1 MATKNIALPELG
13 EGVTEGELIKW
24 LVKPGDSIKADQ
36 PIAEMM
42 TDKATVEV
50 PSPSAG
56 TVKELKAKDGDVITV
71 GQVLIVIDDA
81 AAGASAS
88 NGAAP
93 AKAAAAPAAAAAKT
107 AAPAQAAAPAP
118 AKGGGGVKDIALP
131 ELGEGVTEGELVKWL
146 VKPGD
151 SIKQD
156 QAIAE
161 MMTDKATVEVPSPTA
176 GTVKDLKAKEG
187 DVITVGQVLITIEA
201 SGGATA
207 GATSGA
213 TASSGAKPATAQP
226 AAMANA
232 TVTHQVQGSAKPAAP
247 AMSAGGALGGMNIH
261 PPVADA
267 KVLATPA
274 TRRLAREMGVDINS
288 LTGTG
293 IAGRVTREDVT
304 KNGAGATKA
313 GAPSYQAP
321 GAAPR
326 PAYSGPAGAAEER
339 VPLRGIRKKIAENLQ
354 MAKQIIPHVTLMDEA
369 NITKLVALREEVKA
383 AAEKAGVKVTY
394 LPFVMKA
401 IIATIREYPAFN
413 ASIDDAAGE
422 IVYKKYFN
430 IGFAADTPNGLVVP
444 VIKNADQ
451 KSIMQLSKEI
461 NELAKKARDGK
472 LTMDE
477 MKGATI
483 TITNIGSIGSTYATP
498 IINHPEVAIIG
509 MYKIQDKPIITK
521 GENGELELDV
531 AKVMNYTCTADHRL
545 LDGAMIANFL
555 KNMIAR
561 LENPGVLMLD
571 MM

>member
-50 PSPSAG
+50 PSPTAG

-88 NGAAP
+88 NGASTS
-93 AKAAAAPAAAAAKT
+93 AAK
-107 AAPAQAAAPAP
+107 PAQAAAPAP
-118 AKGGGGVKDIALP
+118 AKGGGGSSAGSGTKDIALP
-131 ELGEGVTEGELVKWL
+131 ELGEGVTEGELVKWM
-146 VKPGD
+146 VKVGD

-156 QAIAE
+156 QTIAE

-176 GTVKDLKAKEG
+176 GKVTALKAKEG

-201 SGGATA
+201 SGGA
-207 GATSGA
+207 A
-213 TASSGAKPATAQP
+213 TASPAQGASSAKPATAQP

-232 TVTHQVQGSAKPAAP
+232 TVTHQVQGSAKPATP
-247 AMSAGGALGGMNIH
+247 EMSAGSASGGMNIH

-274 TRRLAREMGVDINS
+274 TRRLAREMGVDINA
-288 LTGTG
+288 LTGSG
-293 IAGRVTREDVT
+293 IAGRVTREDVS

-321 GAAPR
+321 ASGGTPQMPR
-326 PAYSGPAGAAEER
+326 PSYNGPAGAAEER

-401 IIATIREYPAFN
+401 MIATIREYPAFN

-451 KSIMQLSKEI
+451 KSIIQLSKEI

>member
-13 EGVTEGELIKW
+13 EGVTEGELVKW
-24 LVKPGDSIKADQ
+24 LVKPGDQIKADQ

-71 GQVLIVIDDA
+71 GQVLIVLDE
-81 AAGASAS
+81 AGGSAQA
-88 NGAAP
+88 AAP
-93 AKAAAAPAAAAAKT
+93 AASAKAEAPKAAAPAAAAA
-107 AAPAQAAAPAP
+107 PAKAAAS
-118 AKGGGGVKDIALP
+118 GGGVKDIALP

-146 VKPGD
+146 VKVGD
-151 SIKQD
+151 SIKAD

-176 GTVKDLKAKEG
+176 GVVKAVKAKEG
-187 DVITVGQVLITIEA
+187 DVITVGQALITLEV
-201 SGGATA
+201 SGGSAQA
-207 GATSGA
+207 AA
-213 TASSGAKPATAQP
+213 PAAQAPAAAKPAAAP
-226 AAMANA
+226 AAAA
-232 TVTHQVQGSAKPAAP
+232 RTQAP
-247 AMSAGGALGGMNIH
+247 AMSASSAQASANGGGMNIH

-267 KVLATPA
+267 KTLATPA
-274 TRRLAREMGVDINS
+274 TRRLAREMGVDING
-288 LTGTG
+288 LTGSG
-293 IAGRVTREDVT
+293 VAGRVTRDDVM

-321 GAAPR
+321 GQAPK

-354 MAKQIIPHVTLMDEA
+354 LAKQIIPHVTLMDEA
-369 NITKLVALREEVKA
+369 NITKLVAVREDLKA
-383 AAEKAGVKVTY
+383 AGEKAGVKVTY

-451 KSIMQLSKEI
+451 KSILQLSKEI

-509 MYKIQDKPIITK
+509 MYKIQDKPLITVGK
-521 GENGELELDV
+521 DGKYEIEM

-555 KNMIAR
+555 KAMIAR